1 MPRRA
6 LRVSLRAE
14 QLRLARVLAL
24 AMTVADLS
32 GRVKVLDE
40 AETETGRTFRGRRG
54 LSFAEKKAFLAKA
67 QRIAKFSESQPQSEV
82 VPVLLAEGDAIVLA
96 PEKLAPREALG
107 FFRQRI
113 AMTRKAFNRLQAR
126 YREVAF
132 TVAKVESVAV
142 IEQIQGVLED
152 VLESGQTQAVF
163 ARRVNELM
171 KARGLSPL
179 NPYHVET
186 VFQTN
191 INSAYNTGRASQM
204 LQTDVRRALPYWRY
218 LTVLDSRVREK
229 HHALH
234 GFLARFDDAVWKRIF
249 PPNGFRCRCT
259 VGAVTRARAAGLAGQ
274 GATPQRLDV
283 AGSKRL
289 PAVPDEGFDR
299 SPVIT
304 FERRLERA
312 RRGLSDFREMV
323 EWAA

>member
-1 MPRRA
+1 MA
-6 LRVSLRAE
+6 SS
-14 QLRLARVLAL
+14 RLLAPCEGDSRPTGQPHG
-24 AMTVADLS
+24 AGEGKVEPSRSAAAGG
-32 GRVKVLDE
+32 GRW
-40 AETETGRTFRGRRG
+40 A
-54 LSFAEKKAFLAKA
+54 S
-67 QRIAKFSESQPQSEV
+67 
-82 VPVLLAEGDAIVLA
+82 VPVLFAEGDAVVLA
-96 PEKLAPREALG
+96 PEKLEPREALG

-191 INSAYNTGRASQM
+191 TNSAYNTGRASQM
-204 LQTDVRRALPYWRY
+204 LQPDVRRALPYWRY

-229 HHALH
+229 HRALH

-259 VGAVTRARAAGLAGQ
+259 VVAVTRARAAGLAGQ

-304 FERRLERA
+304 FERRLQRA
-312 RRGLSDFREMV
+312 RRGLSDFRE
-323 EWAA
+323 WAA